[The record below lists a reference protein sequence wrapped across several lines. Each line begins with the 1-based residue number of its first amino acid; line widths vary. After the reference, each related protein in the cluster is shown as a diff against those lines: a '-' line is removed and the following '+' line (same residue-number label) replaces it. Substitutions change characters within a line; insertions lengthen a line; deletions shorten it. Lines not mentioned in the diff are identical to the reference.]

1 MRDQVMA
8 GDCPEMP
15 YTDRPPRAPPEALL
29 TQSGIRRLTQTEADT
44 RPGDVDT
51 RKDFTGRDG
60 HEAVLVDDNTK
71 QESNFS
77 YFVTEHHQGLPPPSI
92 FTLQAPPPDLDQR
105 TLPLEVVIREG
116 VDLTSEEME
125 SQLALI
131 PEIPPQVPFDMDQ
144 LDYGEV
150 GQSEEER
157 QQMREVLDKYKANF
171 IRSGNGLPPPARGTV
186 CDIDVGSAK
195 PIAHRPR
202 RVRPEHLQK
211 LFELLRGLL
220 SYGLI
225 TFSNSQW
232 ASPIVIVLKKGGSD
246 IRLCID
252 YRGINDL
259 QELMRSPMPTLD
271 AMLSGFH
278 AVQWLLSLDNAS
290 GFWVVRVTKRARLIS
305 AFICPLGHFE
315 WTRMGQCLNNAPM
328 IYQRMITNALYGFV
342 DLPPGMNEVDEVG
355 EPRDMFQIGHV
366 RDASSMPAPA
376 NRTSFV
382 DDISDG
388 ADSWTGVVDLTD
400 RILQRLTY
408 FNISI
413 SALKSKFGKTV
424 VDFLGHLISREGIH
438 AKPRGLHQILQMPFP
453 KSLRAMQSFLGSIN
467 FYSRFIEVWC
477 LQRAQT

>member
-1 MRDQVMA
+1 
-8 GDCPEMP
+8 
-15 YTDRPPRAPPEALL
+15 
-29 TQSGIRRLTQTEADT
+29 
-44 RPGDVDT
+44 
-51 RKDFTGRDG
+51 
-60 HEAVLVDDNTK
+60 
-71 QESNFS
+71 
-77 YFVTEHHQGLPPPSI
+77 
-92 FTLQAPPPDLDQR
+92 TLQAPPPDLDQK
-105 TLPLEVVIREG
+105 TLPLEVVIREE

-157 QQMREVLDKYKANF
+157 QQMRKVLDKYKAYF
-171 IRSGNGLPPPARGTV
+171 IRSGNGLPLPARGTV

-202 RVRPEHLQK
+202 RVHPEHLQK

-290 GFWVVRVTKRARLIS
+290 GFWVVRATKRARLIS

-315 WTRMGQCLNNAPM
+315 WTRMGQGLKNAPM

-342 DLPPGMNEVDEVG
+342 DLPPGMNEVDEDG

-376 NRTSFV
+376 NRPSFV

-424 VDFLGHLISREGIH
+424 VDFLGHLIR
-438 AKPRGLHQILQMPFP
+438 
-453 KSLRAMQSFLGSIN
+453 
-467 FYSRFIEVWC
+467 
-477 LQRAQT
+477 